1 MPQDGR
7 VQADGIAGIV
17 CGRRGRRNRGLRGPN
32 VEGERRGKYIL
43 YQKIKRIRLGL
54 GSRKRKVSLIKNNVA
69 RDDDLAS
76 RKIKTPVALLG
87 RRVTEKNTRCGARRQ
102 FMGSRGTK
110 VRIAQATENSEDGVI
125 WHFAVKEMIGNIIM
139 YGR

>member
-87 RRVTEKNTRCGARRQ
+87 RRVTEKDTRC
-102 FMGSRGTK
+102 
-110 VRIAQATENSEDGVI
+110 
-125 WHFAVKEMIGNIIM
+125 
-139 YGR
+139 